1 MVFITKYLVSL
12 LFNGKPYFGGCAY
25 SLLFCS
31 LNNKIRKAYCM
42 WNRSCF
48 SMAVWD
54 CVTRLSADKWKI
66 HLTIYLG
73 YTLLT
78 SILLEI
84 AGLLT
89 RFFSF
94 HLDVYRLLNCKNW
107 TYPSL
112 SSEFFVEGIPLMFNW
127 LVGVGID
134 IYSLSHQNRGEI
146 TTLSQMTL

>member
-1 MVFITKYLVSL
+1 MVFITKNLVSL
-12 LFNGKPYFGGCAY
+12 LFNGKPYLGGCAY

-31 LNNKIRKAYCM
+31 LNNKIQKAYSM
-42 WNRSCF
+42 WNKSCF
-48 SMAVWD
+48 STSVWD

-66 HLTIYLG
+66 HLPRYLG

-84 AGLLT
+84 SGLLT

-94 HLDVYRLLNCKNW
+94 HLDVYRLLNCKYW

-112 SSEFFVEGIPLMFNW
+112 SSESFGEGIPLMFNW
-127 LVGVGID
+127 LVGVEID
-134 IYSLSHQNRGEI
+134 VHSLNHQSREK
-146 TTLSQMTL
+146 SWF